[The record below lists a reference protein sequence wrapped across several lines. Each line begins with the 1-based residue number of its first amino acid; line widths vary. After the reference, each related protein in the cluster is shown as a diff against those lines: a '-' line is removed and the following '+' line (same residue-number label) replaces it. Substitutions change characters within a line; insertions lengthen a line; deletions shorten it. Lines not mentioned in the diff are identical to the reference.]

1 MKIKFGT
8 TLTTF
13 SRTLAVGIALTI
25 NAIASLILVRKLPVA
40 DYALYQAVIKRLTG
54 FTNIPFTLTSFW
66 IYRYMVQK
74 RKGTW
79 EASLILVLVA
89 ALLGFSIGFFF
100 TLSKGFSL
108 MIAILA
114 GLALLSF
121 ESFRPINTS
130 IDALRPVRFG
140 LLQLIY
146 RALYSTL
153 IFLLVYVMA
162 EKIVGA
168 FVSVIIAFLA
178 TSAIGFLW
186 LRDFLPPPGNPFHI
200 LKEWVKGSYL
210 TLVSTL
216 STLVMSFDV
225 IVAYKFLGSLGV
237 AAFFASFVFFSYLRE
252 PLLHGLRYLQGY
264 LLSGGAP
271 ERTLRSLKATII
283 FLSPILVYFM
293 FNSEHIIYLLNPK
306 YVFASKAII
315 VLAIDTYIF
324 VLFASISNIYA
335 GLIKGNAEETARKL
349 IKLELILFAFSLFY
363 IFFIFLT
370 LSRTKLVEKGV
381 MFWAFSKLILDMLY
395 LATYIITF
403 PDSKLKNSIARE
415 VFYNSIYFVGAL
427 PLGYVIRAHGTPSPH
442 FFRELFIILPSFSIL
457 LTIYYVS
464 IILISKE
471 IRRSLKS
478 LIGDILRLRRG

>member
-25 NAIASLILVRKLPVA
+25 NAIASLILVRKLPVP
-40 DYALYQAVIKRLTG
+40 DYALYQAVVKRLTG
-54 FTNIPFTLTSFW
+54 FTNIPFALTSFW
-66 IYRYMVQK
+66 IYRYMVQ
-74 RKGTW
+74 RKEGTW
-79 EASLILVLVA
+79 EASLVLVLIA
-89 ALLGFSIGFFF
+89 SLLGFSIGFFF

-108 MIAILA
+108 TIAILA

-140 LLQLIY
+140 VLQLFY

-162 EKIVGA
+162 ERIMGA
-168 FVSVIIAFLA
+168 FVSVIIAFLT
-178 TSAIGFLW
+178 TSTIGFIW
-186 LRDFLPPPGNPFHI
+186 LKDFLPPPGNPFHI
-200 LKEWVKGSYL
+200 LKEWIKGSYL

-216 STLVMSFDV
+216 STLIMSFDV

-237 AAFFASFVFFSYLRE
+237 AAFFAAFVFFSYLRE
-252 PLLHGLRYLQGY
+252 PLSHGLRYLQGY
-264 LLSGGAP
+264 LLSGGSP

-293 FNSEHIIYLLNPK
+293 FNSKHIIYLLNPK
-306 YVFASKAII
+306 YVFASKTII

-324 VLFASISNIYA
+324 VLFASISNIYV

-349 IKLELILFAFSLFY
+349 IKIGLVSFIFSLFY
-363 IFFIFLT
+363 ISFIFLA
-370 LSRTKLVEKGV
+370 LSKTKLVENGV
-381 MFWAFSKLILDMLY
+381 MFWAFSKLILDTLNLALY
-395 LATYIITF
+395 MITF
-403 PDSKLKNSIARE
+403 PDLKLRGSIARE

-427 PLGYVIRAHGTPSPH
+427 PLGYVIKAYGAPSPH
-442 FFRELFIILPSFSIL
+442 FFKELFIILPSFLIL
-457 LTIYYVS
+457 LSIYYAT

-478 LIGDILRLRRG
+478 LISDILRLRHG